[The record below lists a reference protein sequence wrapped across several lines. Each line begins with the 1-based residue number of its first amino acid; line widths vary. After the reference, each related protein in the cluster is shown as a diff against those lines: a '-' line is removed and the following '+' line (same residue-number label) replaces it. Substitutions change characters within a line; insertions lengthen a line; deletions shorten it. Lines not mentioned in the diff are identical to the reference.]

1 MNSVIEALMHHRSIR
16 KYTDKKVPD
25 DLIETVVKAG
35 QQAPFTGQMYSV
47 IVCKDEE
54 KKKEVAQYFNLVD
67 KAPVFMLF
75 CADFRRLEKF
85 IAAKGRKNQM
95 EEIALLM
102 FGVQDVAY
110 MAQNLVTAAESLGLG
125 TCFLGGAIWVEELA
139 DLFELPERVVPI
151 VGMVL
156 GWPAEDPPVR
166 PRIPTKYVL
175 HAETYHDLTDKDVEE
190 ALQVMD
196 AGLIREGYYRKLQA
210 KIPVEEED
218 SETYDT
224 YGWGEHVSRK
234 YGSAFKQLEGIVKG
248 ILQTRGMN
256 L

>member
-1 MNSVIEALMHHRSIR
+1 
-16 KYTDKKVPD
+16 
-25 DLIETVVKAG
+25 
-35 QQAPFTGQMYSV
+35 
-47 IVCKDEE
+47 
-54 KKKEVAQYFNLVD
+54 
-67 KAPVFMLF
+67 
-75 CADFRRLEKF
+75 
-85 IAAKGRKNQM
+85 
-95 EEIALLM
+95 
-102 FGVQDVAY
+102 
-110 MAQNLVTAAESLGLG
+110 
-125 TCFLGGAIWVEELA
+125 
-139 DLFELPERVVPI
+139 
-151 VGMVL
+151 
-156 GWPAEDPPVR
+156 
-166 PRIPTKYVL
+166 VL

-234 YGSAFKQLEGIVKG
+234 YGSAFKQLECIVKG

>member
-1 MNSVIEALMHHRSIR
+1 MHHRSIR
-16 KYTDKKVPD
+16 KNTDED
-25 DLIETVVKAG
+25 ESEDLIDAIVRAG

-54 KKKEVAQYFNLVD
+54 KRKKCAQYFGLVD

-75 CADFRRLEKF
+75 CADFRKLEKF
-85 IAAKGRKNQM
+85 IAAKGRENQM

-102 FGVQDVAY
+102 FGVQDVGY

-139 DLFELPERVVPI
+139 EIFDLPPRVVPV

-156 GWPAEDPPVR
+156 GWPDEDPPVR
-166 PRIPTKYVL
+166 PRVPVNCVL
-175 HAETYHDLTDKDVEE
+175 HSEKYHDLTDDDVEQ

-196 AGLIREGYYRKLQA
+196 AGLIREGYYRRLQA
-210 KIPVEEED
+210 KIPVEKDE
-218 SETYDT
+218 ETYDT

-234 YGSAFKQLEGIVKG
+234 YGSAFKHLEGIVMG
-248 ILQTRGMN
+248 ILRERGMN

>member
-1 MNSVIEALMHHRSIR
+1 MNSVIETIMHHRSIR
-16 KYTDKKVPD
+16 KFTDKEVPD
-25 DLIETVVKAG
+25 DLIETIVRAG

-47 IVCKDEE
+47 IVCRDEQ
-54 KKKEVAQYFNLVD
+54 KKKEVTQYFGLVD
-67 KAPVFMLF
+67 KAPVFLLF

-85 IAAKGRKNQM
+85 IAAKGRENQM

-110 MAQNLVTAAESLGLG
+110 MAQNVVTAAESVGLG

-139 DLFELPERVVPI
+139 DIFDLPQRVVPV

-166 PRIPTKYVL
+166 PRIPLTCVL
-175 HAETYHDLTDKDVEE
+175 HEETYHDLTDKDVEN

-210 KIPVEEED
+210 KLPVEGED
-218 SETYDT
+218 RETYDT

-234 YGSAFKQLEGIVKG
+234 YGSAFKHLEGMVSG
-248 ILQTRGMN
+248 ILRTRGMN

>member
-1 MNSVIEALMHHRSIR
+1 MHHRSIR